1 MIQGAEARLEAL
13 AQPGHETRAADP
25 VVVENRAASSPF
37 LILCD
42 HASNA
47 IPPEYGSL
55 GLGKGE
61 REAHIAWD
69 PGALDVSRQLA
80 RELNATLVYATV
92 SRLLIDC
99 NRDPSDPDSIVDVT
113 ADSRISIPGN
123 AGLSDAE
130 RRRRVASVHAPYH
143 AAIEK
148 IIGERLDGGRATSLI
163 AVHSFTPVYRGAS
176 RPWEIG
182 IVFDRNRHLADELIE
197 ALKAE
202 GLVVGV
208 NEPYS
213 PADRVYYTLTRH
225 AESRGL
231 AAAMIEIR
239 NDLIKS
245 GEQAKAWGT
254 RLAAL
259 IAASEEAKGWSA
271 AASRRDR
278 RSVA

>member
-1 MIQGAEARLEAL
+1 MEALPQAGAET
-13 AQPGHETRAADP
+13 GAADP
-25 VVVENRAASSPF
+25 VAVENGAATGPF
-37 LILCD
+37 VILCD
-42 HASNA
+42 HAAKA

-55 GLGKGE
+55 GLGPEE

-69 PGALDVSRQLA
+69 PGALAVSRHLA
-80 RELNATLVYATV
+80 RMLDAALVHCSV
-92 SRLLIDC
+92 SRLVIDC
-99 NRDPSDPDSIVDVT
+99 NRSLDAPDLIAATSET
-113 ADSRISIPGN
+113 TTIPGN
-123 AGLSDAE
+123 VGLPDAE
-130 RRRRVASVHAPYH
+130 RRRRIASVHAPYH
-143 AAIEK
+143 AAVEK
-148 IIGERLDGGRATSLI
+148 LIDARLDAGRATSLV
-163 AVHSFTPVYRGAS
+163 AVHSFTPVYRGVR

-182 IVFDRNRHLADELIE
+182 IVFDRNRRLADPLIE
-197 ALKAE
+197 GLKAE

-239 NDLIKS
+239 NDLIRTDD
-245 GEQAKAWGT
+245 QAKAWGA

-259 IAASEEAKGWSA
+259 IAAADNSKQEWSA
-271 AASRRDR
+271 TSGRNDQ

>member
-1 MIQGAEARLEAL
+1 MIQGAEACLEAL

-25 VVVENRAASSPF
+25 VAVENRAASSPF

-55 GLGKGE
+55 GLGQRE

-69 PGALDVSRQLA
+69 PGALAVSRQLA
-80 RELNATLVYATV
+80 RELDATLVHSTV
-92 SRLLIDC
+92 SRLVIDC
-99 NRDPSDPDSIVDVT
+99 NRPLDAPDLIATTSET
-113 ADSRISIPGN
+113 TTIPGN
-123 AGLSDAE
+123 AALSDAE
-130 RRRRVASVHAPYH
+130 RRRRIASVHVPYH

-148 IIGERLDGGRATSLI
+148 IIEERLEGGRATSLV
-163 AVHSFTPVYRGAS
+163 AVHSFTPVYRGAR

-182 IVFDRNRHLADELIE
+182 IVFDRNRRLADELIE
-197 ALKAE
+197 ALKTE
-202 GLVVGV
+202 GFAVGV

-239 NDLIKS
+239 NDLIKT
-245 GEQAKAWGT
+245 GEQAKAWGA

-259 IAASEEAKGWSA
+259 LAASEEAKGWSA
-271 AASRRDR
+271 TSGRSDR